1 MDINKFG
8 EFIIQLRHEEK
19 LTQKELGEKLFIS
32 DKAISKW
39 ERGISFPNINMLIS
53 ISNFFNVSIA
63 ELLMGEK
70 SDTTDLKQFN
80 DNVVN
85 SLKKKE
91 KTNSKKE
98 RIKTLITVGL
108 IALASFIVVYAID
121 FICVF
126 NSFKQPIFAVQTYSH
141 HIISDGSDYFE
152 NNYFGLF
159 YNYYTRG
166 YYKNGKYEISY
177 AELTIGKKSIKT
189 TFKGVKE

>member
-8 EFIIQLRHEEK
+8 EFIMQLRHEKK
-19 LTQKELGEKLFIS
+19 LTQKELGERLFIS

-39 ERGISFPNINMLIS
+39 ERGLSFPDINMLIS

-70 SDTTDLKQFN
+70 SDATNLKQFN
-80 DNVVN
+80 DNIVS

-91 KTNSKKE
+91 RINSKKE
-98 RIKTLITVGL
+98 RIKTILTIGL
-108 IALASFIVVYAID
+108 IIVTSFIIIYAID

-126 NSFKQPIFAVQTYSH
+126 KSFKSPIFAVQTYSH
-141 HIISDGSDYFE
+141 HIISDDNDYYE

-166 YYKNGKYEISY
+166 HYKKEKYEIYY
-177 AELTIGKKSIKT
+177 AELTIGKKSIKI